1 MGKVTLHTPSG
12 KIRQS
17 RFKKKLILRLSKIA
31 HSTVNN
37 FLSAETRK
45 LKSKKEIIKME
56 EIKEKLRA
64 FIQEK
69 FEIDDDPDFTDDV
82 HLFNEGFVD
91 SFGAVEIIHFIEQT
105 YNIEITQKDITLYP
119 MNTIEEIAEV
129 VENKLS

>member
-1 MGKVTLHTPSG
+1 M
-12 KIRQS
+12 
-17 RFKKKLILRLSKIA
+17 
-31 HSTVNN
+31 NN

-69 FEIDDDPDFTDDV
+69 FEIDDDPDFTDE

>member
-1 MGKVTLHTPSG
+1 M
-12 KIRQS
+12 
-17 RFKKKLILRLSKIA
+17 
-31 HSTVNN
+31 NN

-82 HLFNEGFVD
+82 HCSTKVL
-91 SFGAVEIIHFIEQT
+91 SIHSVRL
-105 YNIEITQKDITLYP
+105 K
-119 MNTIEEIAEV
+119 
-129 VENKLS
+129 

>member
-1 MGKVTLHTPSG
+1 MSIFTNTKRYSAGMPHDFVLPFWREYARMGNMIITLNRGMDT
-12 KIRQS
+12 
-17 RFKKKLILRLSKIA
+17 
-31 HSTVNN
+31 
-37 FLSAETRK
+37 
-45 LKSKKEIIKME
+45 ME